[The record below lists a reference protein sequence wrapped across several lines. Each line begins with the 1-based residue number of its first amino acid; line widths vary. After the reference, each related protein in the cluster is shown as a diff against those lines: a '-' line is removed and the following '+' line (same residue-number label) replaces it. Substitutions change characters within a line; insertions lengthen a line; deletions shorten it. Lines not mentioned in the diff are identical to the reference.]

1 MIITCSEERMAW
13 SLLGRCEIIARV
25 YLVYE
30 DFFATVTLH
39 GCDQCLK
46 VDLCL
51 EQERRYSE
59 RLPIYIECSLS
70 SELPRFVV

>member
-1 MIITCSEERMAW
+1 MC
-13 SLLGRCEIIARV
+13 
-25 YLVYE
+25 E

-59 RLPIYIECSLS
+59 RLPIYFECSFS